1 MCIYVSGSLLL
12 NISTDRIILK
22 IRTACFRD
30 LSDNLIEVIE
40 DGTFSRMNNLVE
52 LWVLMGTRLLIYIN
66 FIFAYKFLKEK
77 ITFILYL

>member
-12 NISTDRIILK
+12 NMSTDRIILK

-52 LWVLMGTRLLIYIN
+52 L
-66 FIFAYKFLKEK
+66 
-77 ITFILYL
+77 